1 MELKEKLAAL
11 RVEKG
16 LSQAELAE
24 ALDVSRQAIS
34 RWEVGTSV
42 PSMENLLRLGKL
54 YGVSINAFVDEKDQA
69 ADGAQALDE
78 QKEAQAVPP
87 KVGGRVSLSRMVKWM
102 LCAACI
108 LAIILIASLMGARQ
122 ETNGVTPM
130 EEMNKGSLDLS
141 SAEHFSIDP

>member
-42 PSMENLLRLGKL
+42 PSMDNLIRLSKL
-54 YGVSINAFVDEKDQA
+54 YGVSLDTFVCDREEEVQTVEPAGPARGD
-69 ADGAQALDE
+69 
-78 QKEAQAVPP
+78 P
-87 KVGGRVSLSRMVKWM
+87 SRTRRLVKNGI
-102 LCAACI
+102 LAACAVA
-108 LAIILIASLMGARQ
+108 LIILIVFAATRKEEPQHVQIG
-122 ETNGVTPM
+122 TM
-130 EEMNKGSLDLS
+130 EREEQIEIS
-141 SAEHFSIDP
+141 SAGSFHMEW

>member
-42 PSMENLLRLGKL
+42 PSMDNLIRLSKL
-54 YGVSINAFVDEKDQA
+54 YGVSLDTFVCDREEEVQTVEPAGPARGD
-69 ADGAQALDE
+69 
-78 QKEAQAVPP
+78 P
-87 KVGGRVSLSRMVKWM
+87 SRMRRLVRNGI
-102 LCAACI
+102 LAACV
-108 LAIILIASLMGARQ
+108 LALVILIVFV
-122 ETNGVTPM
+122 GVQYLSYSEDHGT
-130 EEMNKGSLDLS
+130 EGEVLDIEALESVDLLDLGETEDMS
-141 SAEHFSIDP
+141 FN

>member
-42 PSMENLLRLGKL
+42 PSMENLMRLSKL
-54 YGVSINAFVDEKDQA
+54 YEVPLDAFACGREEA
-69 ADGAQALDE
+69 AQPEEVAIPARGD
-78 QKEAQAVPP
+78 K
-87 KVGGRVSLSRMVKWM
+87 GRTWRLVKNGI
-102 LCAACI
+102 LAACAVA
-108 LAIILIASLMGARQ
+108 LIILIVFAATRKEEPQRVQIG
-122 ETNGVTPM
+122 TM
-130 EEMNKGSLDLS
+130 EKEEQIEIS
-141 SAEHFSIDP
+141 SAGSFHMEW